1 MKEDATY
8 WLGLVTL
15 SEGDYEIAA
24 DYLERMTL
32 VALPDGRWASA
43 ARINLAEAKV
53 QSGDIEG
60 AIELLREDRSAQRF
74 GSRFRAEQLEADGVP
89 LETGADQVK
98 N

>member
-1 MKEDATY
+1 MRYPETQRETVRRIYEQMKEDATY

-32 VALPDGRWASA
+32 LALPDGRWASA

-53 QSGDIEG
+53 QSGNIEG
-60 AIELLREDRSAQRF
+60 AIKLLREDRSAQRF
-74 GSRFRAEQLEADGVP
+74 R
-89 LETGADQVK
+89 
-98 N
+98 